1 MLNASLIYYAKYK
14 IKFELFEALQP
25 CLQGAMAIDLNA
37 SGKPAP
43 KKKPEKLTFSAG
55 DIVWAKVSGFK
66 FWAARVRLVVHQ

>member
-1 MLNASLIYYAKYK
+1 MSTGSDGQL
-14 IKFELFEALQP
+14 
-25 CLQGAMAIDLNA
+25 AIDLNA

-66 FWAARVRLVVHQ
+66 FWAARVRPVVHQ